1 MVGFV
6 VAAMEVSSSFLSFF
20 FSFFFF
26 FAMVC
31 GSGFVLAE
39 CLAMGVVLVM
49 GHEFG

>member
-20 FSFFFF
+20 FF

-31 GSGFVLAE
+31 GSGFVLA
-39 CLAMGVVLVM
+39 
-49 GHEFG
+49 